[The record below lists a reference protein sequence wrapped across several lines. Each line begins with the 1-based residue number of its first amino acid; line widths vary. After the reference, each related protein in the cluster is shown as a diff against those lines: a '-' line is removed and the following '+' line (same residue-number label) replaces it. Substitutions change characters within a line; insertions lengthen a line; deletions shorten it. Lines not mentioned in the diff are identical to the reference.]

1 MSDDDQRLPTALFTL
16 RVTVFLVMLMW
27 ALDKILNPGHA
38 GAVFENFYFI
48 PGVGPGL
55 LTAIAVAELV
65 IILGFLAGVAKTW
78 TYGAVL
84 VFHAVSTLSTWQQY
98 LDPFEGPNLLF
109 FAAMPMLAACFTL
122 FWLRDQDTLLTV
134 GRK

>member
-1 MSDDDQRLPTALFTL
+1 MNNVDQRLPTALFTL
-16 RVTVFLVMLMW
+16 RITVFLVMLVW
-27 ALDKILNPGHA
+27 TLDKILNPGHA

-48 PGVGPGL
+48 PGMGPGAL
-55 LTAIAVAELV
+55 MAVAVAELV

-84 VFHAVSTLSTWQQY
+84 VFHAISTLSSWQMY
-98 LDPFEGPNLLF
+98 LGFDNLLF
-109 FAAMPMLAACFTL
+109 FAAWPMLAVCFTL

-134 GRK
+134 GK